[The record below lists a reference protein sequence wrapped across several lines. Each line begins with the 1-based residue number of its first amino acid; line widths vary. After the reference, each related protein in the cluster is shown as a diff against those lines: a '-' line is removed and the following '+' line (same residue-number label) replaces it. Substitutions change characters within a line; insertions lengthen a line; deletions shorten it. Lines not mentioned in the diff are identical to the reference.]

1 VGLQPFNY
9 IPGATNLQMLL
20 VPESGCL
27 GVRRPMYTVYSVNGV
42 DIMDACYCMTAFSQ
56 SLYLCLTDCVALN
69 ALC

>member
-1 VGLQPFNY
+1 
-9 IPGATNLQMLL
+9 MLL